1 MEFLDLNKLQD
12 LPNVPVKDIVI
23 PEWKAKVKVKGLTK
37 KMQVELA
44 RISTADDSDAF
55 DYQKALLKASVIEPQ
70 LDDEAIEMLYE
81 KDVFITP
88 GTVFGSQG
96 EGYIRFSLCV
106 SEEKIK
112 EAIKRFES

>member
-1 MEFLDLNKLQD
+1 MDFLDLNKLKD

-23 PEWKAKVKVKGLTK
+23 PEWKTKVKVKGLTK

-70 LDDEAIEMLYE
+70 LDDEAIDMLYE
-81 KDVFITP
+81 KDA
-88 GTVFGSQG
+88 TVIDKLFVEIADLNGVGGDVQQDIA
-96 EGYIRFSLCV
+96 EQFQ
-106 SEEKIK
+106 E
-112 EAIKRFES
+112 

>member
-81 KDVFITP
+81 KDA
-88 GTVFGSQG
+88 TVIDKLFVEIADLNGVGGDVQQDIA
-96 EGYIRFSLCV
+96 EQFQ
-106 SEEKIK
+106 E
-112 EAIKRFES
+112 

>member
-1 MEFLDLNKLQD
+1 MDFLDINKLKD

-81 KDVFITP
+81 KDA
-88 GTVFGSQG
+88 TVIDKLFVEIADLNGVGGDVQQDIA
-96 EGYIRFSLCV
+96 EQFQ
-106 SEEKIK
+106 E
-112 EAIKRFES
+112 

>member
-1 MEFLDLNKLQD
+1 MDFLDINKLQD

-70 LDDEAIEMLYE
+70 LDDEAIDMLYE
-81 KDVFITP
+81 KDA
-88 GTVFGSQG
+88 TVIDKLFVEIADLNGVGGDVQQDIA
-96 EGYIRFSLCV
+96 EQFQ
-106 SEEKIK
+106 E
-112 EAIKRFES
+112 

>member
-55 DYQKALLKASVIEPQ
+55 DYQKAMLKASVIEPQ

-81 KDVFITP
+81 KDA
-88 GTVFGSQG
+88 TVIDKLFVEIADLNGVGGDVQQDIA
-96 EGYIRFSLCV
+96 EQFQ
-106 SEEKIK
+106 E
-112 EAIKRFES
+112 

>member
-44 RISTADDSDAF
+44 RISTAEDSDAF

-70 LDDEAIEMLYE
+70 LDDEAIDMLYE
-81 KDVFITP
+81 KDA
-88 GTVFGSQG
+88 TVIDKLFVEIADLNGVGGDVQQDIA
-96 EGYIRFSLCV
+96 EQFQ
-106 SEEKIK
+106 E
-112 EAIKRFES
+112 

>member
-44 RISTADDSDAF
+44 RISTANDSDAF

-70 LDDEAIEMLYE
+70 LHDEAIEMLYE
-81 KDVFITP
+81 KDA
-88 GTVFGSQG
+88 TVIDKLFVEIADLNGVGGAVQQDIA
-96 EGYIRFSLCV
+96 EQFQ
-106 SEEKIK
+106 E
-112 EAIKRFES
+112 

>member
-1 MEFLDLNKLQD
+1 MDFLDLNKLKD

-44 RISTADDSDAF
+44 RISTAEDSDAF

-70 LDDEAIEMLYE
+70 LDDKAIDMLYE
-81 KDVFITP
+81 KDA
-88 GTVFGSQG
+88 TVIDKLFVEIADLNGVGGDVQQDIA
-96 EGYIRFSLCV
+96 EQFQ
-106 SEEKIK
+106 E
-112 EAIKRFES
+112 

>member
-1 MEFLDLNKLQD
+1 MDFLDLNKLKD

-44 RISTADDSDAF
+44 RISTAEDSDAF

-81 KDVFITP
+81 KDA
-88 GTVFGSQG
+88 TVIDKLFVEIADLNGVGGDVQQDIA
-96 EGYIRFSLCV
+96 EQFQ
-106 SEEKIK
+106 E
-112 EAIKRFES
+112 

>member
-44 RISTADDSDAF
+44 RISTAEDSDAF

-81 KDVFITP
+81 KDA
-88 GTVFGSQG
+88 TVIDKLFVEIADLNGVGGDVQQDIA
-96 EGYIRFSLCV
+96 EQFQ
-106 SEEKIK
+106 E
-112 EAIKRFES
+112 

>member
-1 MEFLDLNKLQD
+1 MDFLDLNKLKD

-70 LDDEAIEMLYE
+70 LDDEAIDMLYE
-81 KDVFITP
+81 KDA
-88 GTVFGSQG
+88 TVIDKLFVEIADLNGVGGDVQQDIA
-96 EGYIRFSLCV
+96 EQFQ
-106 SEEKIK
+106 E
-112 EAIKRFES
+112 